1 VGSAVAVGA
10 GVFVGG
16 EDVLVGLLGCGV
28 GWMIFLQETRKP
40 VAVTISH
47 RKASRLFIFLFMDSS
62 YFSLW
67 MRPVVNR
74 QDNLI
79 LTFQYIGWSSL
90 QVKRELIEK
99 EQFHQ
104 N

>member
-1 VGSAVAVGA
+1 
-10 GVFVGG
+10 
-16 EDVLVGLLGCGV
+16 
-28 GWMIFLQETRKP
+28 
-40 VAVTISH
+40 
-47 RKASRLFIFLFMDSS
+47 MDSS